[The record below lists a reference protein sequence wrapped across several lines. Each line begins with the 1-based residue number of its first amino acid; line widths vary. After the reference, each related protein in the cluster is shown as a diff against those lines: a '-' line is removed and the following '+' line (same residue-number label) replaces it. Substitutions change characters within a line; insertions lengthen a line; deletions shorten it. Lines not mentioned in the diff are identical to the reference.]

1 MLLAFNLPIVLML
14 SWSVAAPPDVLA
26 HYGQIFERA
35 VYLKVLGN
43 TFRIALIATA
53 VCVVLG
59 YPLAY
64 WMRSLSP
71 GRQLIALALVVLP
84 FWVSILVRTYA
95 WIVILGNDGVVNR
108 TLQGLGLAAAPVSFL
123 YNQFGVILGTVNIL
137 LPFLV
142 LPLFASMLR
151 LDDRL
156 FQAAASL
163 GASDWTVFW
172 RVFFPLTLPSLAAG
186 AILVFILTLG
196 FFITPAILGG
206 GRVPMIANMLDLL
219 INRLPR
225 WELAAAISTM
235 LLILTLVCYA
245 AYRWVARAPR
255 AEAAVAHDLSRS
267 EQPAAVISRR
277 AQHRLRWPP
286 RRAGTRGRPL
296 HAGRA
301 RRRRAAVPVPAD
313 RGGGADVVLERELAG
328 VPAARPVAAL
338 VRVLLRR
345 SQVAAR
351 RQGTSALVALAS
363 SVARW
368 SSAAS
373 PPTAWCAAPFAAAR
387 CSRATSSRL

>member
-1 MLLAFNLPIVLML
+1 MALAPAARRQLIPAGAAYVAPLLLFMLLAFNLPIVLML
-14 SWSVAAPPDVLA
+14 SWSIAAPPDVLA
-26 HYGQIFERA
+26 PYGQILERA

-64 WMRSLSP
+64 WMRGLSP

-108 TLQGLGLAAAPVSFL
+108 TLQGLGLAAPVSFL
-123 YNQFGVILGTVNIL
+123 YNEFGVILGTVNIL

-163 GASDWTVFW
+163 GASDWTIFW
-172 RVFFPLTLPSLAAG
+172 RVFWPLTLPSLAAG

-225 WELAAAISTM
+225 WELAAAISTV
-235 LLILTLVCYA
+235 LLMMTLACYA
-245 AYRWVARAPR
+245 AYRRVGARAP
-255 AEAAVAHDLSRS
+255 S
-267 EQPAAVISRR
+267 
-277 AQHRLRWPP
+277 
-286 RRAGTRGRPL
+286 
-296 HAGRA
+296 
-301 RRRRAAVPVPAD
+301 
-313 RGGGADVVLERELAG
+313 
-328 VPAARPVAAL
+328 
-338 VRVLLRR
+338 
-345 SQVAAR
+345 
-351 RQGTSALVALAS
+351 
-363 SVARW
+363 
-368 SSAAS
+368 
-373 PPTAWCAAPFAAAR
+373 
-387 CSRATSSRL
+387 

>member
-1 MLLAFNLPIVLML
+1 MALAAPARRQLIPAGAAYVAPLLLFMLLAFNLPIVLML
-14 SWSVAAPPDVLA
+14 SWSIAAPPDVLA
-26 HYGQIFERA
+26 PYGQILERA

-64 WMRSLSP
+64 WMRGLSP

-108 TLQGLGLAAAPVSFL
+108 TLQGLGLAAPVSFL
-123 YNQFGVILGTVNIL
+123 YNEFGVILGTVNIL

-163 GASDWTVFW
+163 GASDWTIFW
-172 RVFFPLTLPSLAAG
+172 RVFWPLTLPSLAAG

-225 WELAAAISTM
+225 WELAAAISTV
-235 LLILTLVCYA
+235 LLMMTLACYA
-245 AYRWVARAPR
+245 AYRRVGARAP
-255 AEAAVAHDLSRS
+255 S
-267 EQPAAVISRR
+267 
-277 AQHRLRWPP
+277 
-286 RRAGTRGRPL
+286 
-296 HAGRA
+296 
-301 RRRRAAVPVPAD
+301 
-313 RGGGADVVLERELAG
+313 
-328 VPAARPVAAL
+328 
-338 VRVLLRR
+338 
-345 SQVAAR
+345 
-351 RQGTSALVALAS
+351 
-363 SVARW
+363 
-368 SSAAS
+368 
-373 PPTAWCAAPFAAAR
+373 
-387 CSRATSSRL
+387 